1 MKITIFGGSGFV
13 GSNLSN
19 LFIKKD
25 ISFTIYDLIKSRV
38 FPNKTITG
46 DICLPEQLETIP
58 ESDILINLAAV
69 HRDDVRPLQLYD
81 DINVGGSRNICE
93 LARKKNINKIVFTS
107 SVAIYGFAEPNT
119 GEDGEINYFNDYG
132 RTKYLA
138 EKEYLKWYEEDPNNR
153 MLVIIRPTVIF
164 GEGNRGNV
172 YNLIKQIK
180 TKKFAMF
187 GNGKNIKS
195 MAYVKNV
202 AAFIYFS
209 LSKKNGVHIYNYV
222 DKPDMT
228 MNKLVISV
236 RKILFKKNDVGLR
249 LPAIFG
255 MLIGGLADFIS
266 KIIRK
271 NLSVSSIR
279 VKKFL
284 STTQFSSSID
294 KTGFVAPFTLEDGL
308 KKTLVYEFIEDNK
321 DKITYETE

>member
-1 MKITIFGGSGFV
+1 
-13 GSNLSN
+13 
-19 LFIKKD
+19 
-25 ISFTIYDLIKSRV
+25 
-38 FPNKTITG
+38 
-46 DICLPEQLETIP
+46 
-58 ESDILINLAAV
+58 
-69 HRDDVRPLQLYD
+69 
-81 DINVGGSRNICE
+81 
-93 LARKKNINKIVFTS
+93 
-107 SVAIYGFAEPNT
+107 
-119 GEDGEINYFNDYG
+119 
-132 RTKYLA
+132 
-138 EKEYLKWYEEDPNNR
+138 
-153 MLVIIRPTVIF
+153 
-164 GEGNRGNV
+164 
-172 YNLIKQIK
+172 
-180 TKKFAMF
+180 
-187 GNGKNIKS
+187 
-195 MAYVKNV
+195 
-202 AAFIYFS
+202 
-209 LSKKNGVHIYNYV
+209 
-222 DKPDMT
+222 MT